1 MVVLFGMTTFYVL
14 RKSFFFANLKV
25 ENSSIGLVERVVYQ
39 LLTKGVVKLKQ
50 KHLVHMT
57 QGVLIVAGFYLLIS
71 PTNTGAKI

>member
-14 RKSFFFANLKV
+14 RKSFFANLKV

-71 PTNTGAKI
+71 PTNAGAKI